1 LVKPPLELCI
11 RCKGARNLCGLGY
24 CPLLAGLR
32 AKVISLQSIR
42 GLDVQGSTPPSIIVG
57 ERGYP
62 RIRLYYAVPPGIVGD
77 EARDYDNPS
86 QWHMRKNLGEIIE
99 LRSRLLHIVLPT
111 RVYNPYKLYETEI
124 GLAIVSEKPVD
135 TEALLKKK
143 PIPRL
148 VFDPLTPPRG
158 PSAPARRVKVTGNPV
173 IPKPIEK
180 LIWDDIKAEEAI
192 YRLYKNGLDFYTIVR
207 ALTIGFLG
215 RTGQRRLVPTRWGIT
230 AVDQM
235 ISKKLLSKIRKYE
248 PINDLLIFY
257 SEYLYNK
264 YMIILAPSGYRGL
277 WIEVWQPR
285 SLWNPY
291 VEPAVLTV
299 YDNYRGEPNIMD
311 GGYLAARTSV
321 LEYLDRIKR
330 QARIIILRE
339 ILPQYMFPVGNWQIR
354 LTIKKALDKGPIMKN
369 PSIHEVK
376 DFIDKRFTRIPD
388 KITELILSFTYMFN
402 QKILDK
408 WFKA

>member
-1 LVKPPLELCI
+1 LVKPLFELCI

-57 ERGYP
+57 EKGYP

-77 EARDYDNPS
+77 EARDYDNPG

-215 RTGQRRLVPTRWGIT
+215 RTGQRRNT
-230 AVDQM
+230 
-235 ISKKLLSKIRKYE
+235 
-248 PINDLLIFY
+248 
-257 SEYLYNK
+257 
-264 YMIILAPSGYRGL
+264 
-277 WIEVWQPR
+277 
-285 SLWNPY
+285 
-291 VEPAVLTV
+291 
-299 YDNYRGEPNIMD
+299 
-311 GGYLAARTSV
+311 
-321 LEYLDRIKR
+321 
-330 QARIIILRE
+330 
-339 ILPQYMFPVGNWQIR
+339 
-354 LTIKKALDKGPIMKN
+354 
-369 PSIHEVK
+369 
-376 DFIDKRFTRIPD
+376 
-388 KITELILSFTYMFN
+388 N
-402 QKILDK
+402 Q
-408 WFKA
+408 